1 MLQPVVLTSFL
12 RQNRGSAA
20 LDTPGTKVMQVDCA
34 LRRAPLHPLPS
45 VFKSEA
51 NMRAEVER
59 LVEEIEQSVGLLRRH
74 L

>member
-1 MLQPVVLTSFL
+1 LG
-12 RQNRGSAA
+12 RER
-20 LDTPGTKVMQVDCA
+20 DCA
-34 LRRAPLHPLPS
+34 LRRAPLHPLHQFGRGWVQAKPQAA
-45 VFKSEA
+45 KSEA

>member
-1 MLQPVVLTSFL
+1 LRFAPRAATS
-12 RQNRGSAA
+12 
-20 LDTPGTKVMQVDCA
+20 
-34 LRRAPLHPLPS
+34 PS
-45 VFKSEA
+45 ISFKSEA